1 MPTIELRVPNIGDF
15 KDVEIIEV
23 LVKVGDQIA
32 KEQPVIALES
42 EKAPME
48 VPATDAGLVKELK
61 VKQGGRVSEGDVI
74 LLLETGERAA
84 KTAETSVPVERR
96 VEKTPAKKAEPAP
109 EKKTPAAERKTPPP
123 PVGEG
128 ELQSSERPAMD
139 DRAGLQAKQGAHS
152 AAGGEGGL
160 KAAPVP
166 PSPQSPPTRGG
177 EESKTA
183 AAASHA
189 VTTTSA
195 GVHASPAVRLFA
207 RELGVDLTRVTGSG
221 PKGRIVKEDIQRFV
235 KAALAAPESR
245 VPSPESRV
253 TGLPQ
258 MPVVDFS
265 KFGPIETVPLA
276 RIRKL
281 SAQNLHRNWVLV
293 PHVTQFDQ
301 ADITELEDFRKEQ
314 KTEADRRGVKLTM
327 LAFLLK
333 ACANTLLK
341 FPELNSSLA
350 PDGESLILK
359 KYINLGV
366 AVDTSNGLVVP
377 VIREVD
383 KKGIYQLAGESAALA
398 EKARVGKLA
407 PPDMQGGC
415 FSISSLG
422 GIGGTA
428 FTPIV
433 NAPEVAILG
442 VSRSEMQPVWDA
454 RAKAFLPRLMLPLS
468 LSYDH
473 RVIDGA
479 QAARITGYLA
489 GLLSDIRRALL

>member
-1 MPTIELRVPNIGDF
+1 MPIVELKVPNIGDF
-15 KDVEIIEV
+15 ENVEVIEV
-23 LVKVGDQIA
+23 LVKVGDRVA
-32 KEQPVIALES
+32 KEQPVITLES
-42 EKAPME
+42 EKATME
-48 VPATDAGLVKELK
+48 VPAEAAGVVKELK
-61 VKQGGRVSEGDVI
+61 VRQGGKVSEGDVI
-74 LLLETGERAA
+74 LLLETGGEKKPKEEPAA
-84 KTAETSVPVERR
+84 KKEQKGQEEKPKPETKIPSPLRGGGADTASRSVGAGGAA
-96 VEKTPAKKAEPAP
+96 PARAPAP
-109 EKKTPAAERKTPPP
+109 TVPDTVSHAQDQGGGEPVPASSPPSP
-123 PVGEG
+123 PSPLQGEG
-128 ELQSSERPAMD
+128 VSSP
-139 DRAGLQAKQGAHS
+139 
-152 AAGGEGGL
+152 
-160 KAAPVP
+160 AAPVVAT
-166 PSPQSPPTRGG
+166 PT
-177 EESKTA
+177 
-183 AAASHA
+183 
-189 VTTTSA
+189 

-207 RELGVDLTRVTGSG
+207 RELGVDLSRVTGSG
-221 PKGRIVKEDIQRFV
+221 PKNRILKEDVQGFV
-235 KAALAAPESR
+235 KKVMTSGPPAAAPTVAGS
-245 VPSPESRV
+245 
-253 TGLPQ
+253 GLPQ
-258 MPVVDFS
+258 MPVIDFA
-265 KFGPIETVPLA
+265 KFGAIEVVPLA

-301 ADITELEDFRKEQ
+301 ADITELEEFRKEQ

-350 PDGESLILK
+350 PDGEKLILK
-359 KYINLGV
+359 KYVNIGV
-366 AVDTSNGLVVP
+366 AVDTPNGLVVP

-383 KKGIYQLAGESAALA
+383 KKGIYQLAGESAAVA
-398 EKARVGKLA
+398 EKARAGKLSPA
-407 PPDMQGGC
+407 DMQGGC

-442 VSRSEMQPVWDA
+442 VSKSGMQPVWDN
-454 RAKAFLPRLMLPLS
+454 RAKAFLPRLLLPLS

>member
-1 MPTIELRVPNIGDF
+1 MAVVELKVPNIGDF

-23 LVKVGDQIA
+23 LVKAGDQIA
-32 KEQPVIALES
+32 KEQPVITLES
-42 EKAPME
+42 EKATME
-48 VPATDAGLVKELK
+48 VPADAAGVVKELK
-61 VKQGGRVSEGDVI
+61 VKQGGRVTEGDVI
-74 LLLETGERAA
+74 LLLETGREE
-84 KTAETSVPVERR
+84 KTAEKLETGG
-96 VEKTPAKKAEPAP
+96 EKKQKEEPATNKEHKEQEEKAKP
-109 EKKTPAAERKTPPP
+109 EKAVPPP
-123 PVGEG
+123 TGGGGQEEGSTKSPPV
-128 ELQSSERPAMD
+128 
-139 DRAGLQAKQGAHS
+139 
-152 AAGGEGGL
+152 
-160 KAAPVP
+160 
-166 PSPQSPPTRGG
+166 PSPQSPPAEPAPDLIRGG
-177 EESKTA
+177 GEDKKETA
-183 AAASHA
+183 AAPIAP
-189 VTTTSA
+189 TPT
-195 GVHASPAVRLFA
+195 GIHASPAVRLFA

-221 PKGRIVKEDIQRFV
+221 PKGRIAKEDVQAFV
-235 KAALAAPESR
+235 KKVMAGGPPAAAPAAAGS
-245 VPSPESRV
+245 
-253 TGLPQ
+253 GLPQ

-265 KFGPIETVPLA
+265 RFGAIETIALP

-281 SAQNLHRNWVLV
+281 SAQYLHRNWLLV

-301 ADITELEDFRKEQ
+301 ADITELEEFRKEQ
-314 KTEADRRGVKLTM
+314 KEEADRRGVKLTM
-327 LAFLLK
+327 VAFLLK

-350 PDGESLILK
+350 PDGENLILK
-359 KYINLGV
+359 KYLNIGV
-366 AVDTSNGLVVP
+366 AVDTPNGLVVP

-398 EKARVGKLA
+398 EKARAGKLS
-407 PPDMQGGC
+407 PSDMQGGC

-442 VSRSEMQPVWDA
+442 VSKSAMQPVWDA
-454 RAKAFLPRLMLPLS
+454 KAKAFLPRLMLPLS